1 MEDFKKQIA
10 ALESWHNE
18 DKEKRALIFIAIED
32 VDKEHHNTTGAIIGG
47 GRLLTEGVASMMKDQ
62 PVFRRLVKDASLCL
76 IAPNL
81 GKVAE
86 IIAEA
91 AKNDDS
97 DSNESNAEGEKQ

>member
-1 MEDFKKQIA
+1 MEDFKQKIA

-18 DKEKRALIFIAIED
+18 DKEKRALVIIAIED
-32 VDKEHHNTTGAIIGG
+32 VDEEHHNTTGALMGS
-47 GRLLTEGVASMMKDQ
+47 GRLLTEGVGSLMKDKL
-62 PVFRRLVKDASLCL
+62 VFRRIVKQACMCL
-76 IAPNL
+76 IAPSL
-81 GKVAE
+81 EKVAE

>member
-10 ALESWHNE
+10 ALESWRNE

>member
-18 DKEKRALIFIAIED
+18 DKEKRALIVIAIED
-32 VDKEHHNTTGAIIGG
+32 VDKEHHNTTGAIMGG

-76 IAPNL
+76 IAPSLEKVVEIL
-81 GKVAE
+81 G
-86 IIAEA
+86 EA
-91 AKNDDS
+91 AKSEDS
-97 DSNESNAEGEKQ
+97 DSNESNKEGEKQ